1 MASKNGQPSRHT
13 KAYLMVWVALLCLTA
28 ITVKVSYHD
37 YGTWNIAVAMLVAT
51 IKGTL
56 VALFFMHLKYDK
68 KVNQVIFISGF
79 LFLAIFVALAGS
91 DEFDRSQG
99 LSFARVHEVKA
110 PEGAA
115 SGQIKQF
122 LKSSPEL
129 IAKGKE
135 LFQQNCVLCH
145 GPEGRG
151 DGPASTS
158 LNPKPRNF
166 TSNEGWKNGRAP
178 SQIFKTLTEGLP
190 PSAMA
195 SFATLSVQDRLELAH
210 YVDTLGP
217 PPVPQDTP
225 QSLAAIGVTEG
236 GGPEKAAQPSAI
248 LPISFAMERILQE
261 AGKK

>member
-1 MASKNGQPSRHT
+1 MASKNGPPSRHT
-13 KAYLMVWVALLCLTA
+13 KAYVMVWITLLALTA
-28 ITVKVSYHD
+28 ITVEVSYHD

-56 VALFFMHLKYDK
+56 VALFFMHLKYDN

-79 LFLAIFVALAGS
+79 VFLGIFVGLASS
-91 DEFDRSQG
+91 DEFDRTYN

-110 PEGAA
+110 PEGMAA
-115 SGQIKQF
+115 AKIKEY
-122 LKSSPEL
+122 LKPTPEL

-135 LFQQNCVLCH
+135 LFQQNCVTCH

-151 DGPASTS
+151 DGPASGA

-166 TSNEGWKNGRAP
+166 TSGDGWKNGRAP

-195 SFATLSVQDRLELAH
+195 SFATFSIQDRLELAH
-210 YVDTLGP
+210 FVDTLGP
-217 PPVPQDTP
+217 QPIPPNTP
-225 QSLAAIGVTEG
+225 QSLVAIGVTEG
-236 GGPEKAAQPSAI
+236 GAAPEKAQPSAI

-261 AGKK
+261 AEKK